1 MMCDTVVKALKA
13 LMCVELRLK
22 LFCTS
27 GLHDVQVRWLENTRQ
42 IASDAIAEC
51 QSIESAKASGEAK

>member
-13 LMCVELRLK
+13 LMVVELRLK
-22 LFCTS
+22 FFCTS

-51 QSIESAKASGEAK
+51 QSIESAKAGEAK